1 MLSNE
6 MIKGLVELRKYLG
19 ENEINVNDCQFKV
32 LTQDEID
39 AEFYDFQVTLLDDL
53 GLNSFSDFALS
64 HILDNFVEYEYFK
77 YLHYDIIAER
87 QEYYDDSEIEE
98 LCRIY
103 DEENVEKMLEIDF
116 QEQFN
121 SVDSVEFC
129 RDFMGD
135 EEFCRI
141 VEENGLINMDE
152 LVEYIKEVDGYD
164 ILSNYDGN
172 VYEMSDHD
180 EYYYIYRVY

>member
-6 MIKGLVELRKYLG
+6 MIRGLVELRKYLG

-32 LTQDEID
+32 LTQEEIDVEFYNFQVELFDEI
-39 AEFYDFQVTLLDDL
+39 
-53 GLNSFSDFALS
+53 GLNSLTDSCFNYV
-64 HILDNFVEYEYFK
+64 LDNFVETWYFEA
-77 YLHYDIIAER
+77 LHYDIICER

-103 DEENVEKMLEIDF
+103 EENDVEKMLLIDME
-116 QEQFN
+116 EQKN

-129 RDFMGD
+129 RDWMGD

-141 VEENGLINMDE
+141 VENMGLINFDE
-152 LVEYIKEVDGYD
+152 FVEYLKDCDGYE

-172 VYEMSDHD
+172 VYELSDD
-180 EYYYIYRVY
+180 EYYYICRVY